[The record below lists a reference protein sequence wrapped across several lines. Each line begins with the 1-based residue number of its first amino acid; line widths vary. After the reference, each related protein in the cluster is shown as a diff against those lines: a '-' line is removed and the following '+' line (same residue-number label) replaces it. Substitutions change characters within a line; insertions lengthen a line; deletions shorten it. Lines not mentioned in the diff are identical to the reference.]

1 MSYGHKDK
9 YLEVIDMTSQND
21 SNAKDTIDTFID
33 QDNTEDN
40 MVDGIIVFREK
51 RSISKFLLFCNI
63 LNWSKGT

>member
-9 YLEVIDMTSQND
+9 YLEVIDMTPQND
-21 SNAKDTIDTFID
+21 SIAKDTIDTFID

-40 MVDGIIVFREK
+40 VVDGISVLREK